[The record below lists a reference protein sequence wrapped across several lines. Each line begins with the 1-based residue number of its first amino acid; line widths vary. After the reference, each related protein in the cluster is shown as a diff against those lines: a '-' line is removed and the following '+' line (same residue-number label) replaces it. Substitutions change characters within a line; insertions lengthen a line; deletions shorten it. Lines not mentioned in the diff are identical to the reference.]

1 MVSWQFVW
9 MELTAAL
16 KRTALYATHVAA
28 GARVVPF
35 AGYAMPVQY
44 PTGVLAE
51 HQAVRQRVG
60 LFDVGHMGQFRFT
73 GPGALDLLQ
82 WVTTHDVSQ
91 LAVGAAQYSLLCL
104 PSGGVV
110 DDIIV
115 YRLEQDG
122 YFMVVNA
129 ANADRDWDWIAEQ
142 AQAAE
147 RPAARGPVERRRLTE
162 RTLLALQGPRARSVA
177 QAVCAPDPAT
187 LRNYRVMR
195 GTVAGVEAIISR
207 TGYTGE
213 YGFELSV
220 PATAAETVWQA
231 LLDAGAAA
239 GLKPC
244 GLGARDTLRLEAG
257 MALYGHELTEHTTP
271 LEAGLDRIVRF
282 EKGPFVGSAAL
293 ESQAAAGVQRR
304 LVGLALTGRGVP
316 REECAILH
324 EGRRVGR
331 LTSGGHSP
339 TLKRGIGMGYVPVAL
354 TDARYRPGHRDSRSS
369 LPGAGGPVAVLS
381 SPPASP
387 EDYHLDRCYQS
398 RTSTPASTGGR
409 SVCTRRTVS
418 TPRSTSGC
426 AWRMVSP
433 LSASPTMP
441 RIILGTWCSSS
452 CPTSGRK

>member
-1 MVSWQFVW
+1 MDGAS
-9 MELTAAL
+9 AAL

-129 ANADRDWDWIAEQ
+129 ANADRDWEWIAQQ
-142 AQAAE
+142 AQAGE
-147 RPAARGPVERRRLTE
+147 RPAARGPVESRRLTE

-177 QAVCAPDPAT
+177 QAVCVPAPAT
-187 LRNYRVMR
+187 LRNYQVMR

-220 PATAAETVWQA
+220 PAAAAETVWQA

-239 GLKPC
+239 GLNPC

-293 ESQAAAGVQRR
+293 STQAAGGVQRR

-324 EGRRVGR
+324 EDRRVGR

-354 TDARYRPGHRDSRSS
+354 TAPGTALDIEIRGRPFPAQVVPLPFYRRPRR
-369 LPGAGGPVAVLS
+369 
-381 SPPASP
+381 
-387 EDYHLDRCYQS
+387 R
-398 RTSTPASTGGR
+398 
-409 SVCTRRTVS
+409 RRT
-418 TPRSTSGC
+418 TT
-426 AWRMVSP
+426 
-433 LSASPTMP
+433 
-441 RIILGTWCSSS
+441 
-452 CPTSGRK
+452 

>member
-1 MVSWQFVW
+1 MGGAN
-9 MELTAAL
+9 AAL
-16 KRTALYATHVAA
+16 KHTALYATHVAA

-44 PTGVLAE
+44 RTGVLAE
-51 HQAVRQRVG
+51 HQAVRQQVG

-91 LAVGAAQYSLLCL
+91 LAVGSAQYSLLCL

-122 YFMVVNA
+122 YFVVVNA

-147 RPAARGPVERRRLTE
+147 RPAACGPVESRRLTE

-177 QAVCAPDPAT
+177 QAVCAPDPTT

-195 GTVAGVEAIISR
+195 GAVAGVEAIISR

-220 PATAAETVWQA
+220 PAAAAETVWQA
-231 LLDAGAAA
+231 LLDAGSAA
-239 GLKPC
+239 GLRPC

-257 MALYGHELTEHTTP
+257 MALYGHELTEATTP
-271 LEAGLDRIVRF
+271 LEAGLERVVRF
-282 EKGPFVGSAAL
+282 EKGPFVGSAPLAA
-293 ESQAAAGVQRR
+293 QAAAGVQRR

-324 EGRRVGR
+324 EGRRVGQ

-354 TDARYRPGHRDSRSS
+354 TAPGTALDIEIRGRPFPAQVVPLPFYRRPRRHRKADA
-369 LPGAGGPVAVLS
+369 
-381 SPPASP
+381 P
-387 EDYHLDRCYQS
+387 EAHH
-398 RTSTPASTGGR
+398 
-409 SVCTRRTVS
+409 
-418 TPRSTSGC
+418 
-426 AWRMVSP
+426 
-433 LSASPTMP
+433 
-441 RIILGTWCSSS
+441 
-452 CPTSGRK
+452 

>member
-1 MVSWQFVW
+1 MNG
-9 MELTAAL
+9 ENAAL
-16 KRTALYATHVAA
+16 KHTALYATHVAA
-28 GARVVPF
+28 GARMVPF

-51 HQAVRQRVG
+51 HRAVRQRVG
-60 LFDVGHMGQFRFT
+60 LFDVGHMGQFRFA
-73 GPGALDLLQ
+73 GPGALALLQ
-82 WVTTHDVSQ
+82 WVTTHDVSR
-91 LAVGAAQYSLLCL
+91 LEVGAAQYSLLCL

-122 YFMVVNA
+122 YFVVVNA
-129 ANADRDWDWIAEQ
+129 ANADRDWDWIAAQ
-142 AQAAE
+142 AQTTE
-147 RPAARGPVERRRLTE
+147 RPAARSPVECLRLTPE

-177 QAVCAPDPAT
+177 QAVCAPDPAA
-187 LRNYRVMR
+187 LRSYRVMH
-195 GTVAGVEAIISR
+195 GTVAGVEVIISR

-220 PATAAETVWQA
+220 PAAAAETVWHA

-257 MALYGHELTEHTTP
+257 LALYGHELTEETTP
-271 LEAGLDRIVRF
+271 HEAGLERIVRF

-293 ESQAAAGVQRR
+293 EAQAAAGVQRR

-324 EGRRVGR
+324 AGRRVGR

-339 TLKRGIGMGYVPVAL
+339 TLKRGIGMGYVPVTLTAPGTAL
-354 TDARYRPGHRDSRSS
+354 DIEIRGRPFPAQVVPLPFYRRRRRRKADA
-369 LPGAGGPVAVLS
+369 
-381 SPPASP
+381 P
-387 EDYHLDRCYQS
+387 EAHH
-398 RTSTPASTGGR
+398 
-409 SVCTRRTVS
+409 
-418 TPRSTSGC
+418 
-426 AWRMVSP
+426 
-433 LSASPTMP
+433 
-441 RIILGTWCSSS
+441 
-452 CPTSGRK
+452 